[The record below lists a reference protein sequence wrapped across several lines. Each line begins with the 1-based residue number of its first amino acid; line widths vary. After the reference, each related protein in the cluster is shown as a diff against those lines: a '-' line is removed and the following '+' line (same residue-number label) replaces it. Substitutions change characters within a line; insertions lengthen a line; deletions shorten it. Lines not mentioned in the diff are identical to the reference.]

1 MKIKCLIVD
10 DEHLARKG
18 LEDFVH
24 RTPFLEHVTS
34 LPSAFEALA
43 FLKSNTVDVMFLD
56 IQMPDMN
63 GVELMGALNHP
74 PQVIFTTAHREFA
87 VDGFD
92 LNATDFLLKPFS
104 YTRFLKAVDKTV
116 LTSAKVSKE
125 GKTHIFIKSDGTI
138 VKVPIDHITFVETAK
153 DYIFVHTTNNRHLTL
168 VSLRQLEQELPDS
181 KFMRVHRSYLVG
193 LQHVK
198 KLEGNLLYV
207 GSQKI
212 TISRTLRSEVYR
224 RIVGND
230 LIGRSSE
237 GGT

>member
-1 MKIKCLIVD
+1 MKMKCLIVD

-18 LEDFVH
+18 LEDFVL
-24 RTPFLEHVTS
+24 RTPFLEHVAS
-34 LPSAFEALA
+34 LSSALEALT
-43 FLKSNTVDVMFLD
+43 FLKSSVVDIVFLD

-63 GVELMGALNHP
+63 GVELMEALNQP

-116 LTSAKVSKE
+116 LTGTIGSE
-125 GKTHIFIKSDGTI
+125 EDKTHIFIKSEGTI
-138 VKVPIDHITFVETAK
+138 VKVQIDHITFVETAK
-153 DYIFVHTTNNRHLTL
+153 DYVFVHTINDRYLTL

-207 GSQKI
+207 GTQRI
-212 TISRTLRSEVYR
+212 TISRTLRNEVYQ
-224 RIVGND
+224 RIVGDN

-237 GGT
+237 KDV